1 MNQYV
6 TGAVIKKLREKNNMT
21 QASLAEKL
29 CLSDKTISKWE
40 TGKGYPDISL
50 LQPIAQTFGV
60 SVAELLSGNSVSNV
74 NVSANMMRSKFYVCP
89 VCGNVIHS
97 MGEAAISCHGVMLN
111 PVEPE
116 EAGDD
121 HILYVESVEDEYY
134 VHIDHEMT
142 KTHYISFIAAVAY
155 DRVQIVKLYPEGNA
169 EARFKANMVK
179 KIVFYCNKDGGFSV
193 DVKKALGKRN
203 MSEYK
208 TEVKQKWGNTEA
220 YKEYEEKSKSYTP
233 KKEQDM
239 IAGLDSVMEE
249 FASCMQ
255 SGKSA
260 GSGRSQELVKKLGD
274 YISANF
280 YTCTDQILAGLGQMY
295 TADERFRTN
304 IDKHAEGTAEY
315 IRAAIEIYCK

>member
-1 MNQYV
+1 MNQYI
-6 TGAVIKKLREKNNMT
+6 TGAVIKELREKRNMT
-21 QASLAEKL
+21 QAALAEKL
-29 CLSDKTISKWE
+29 CVSDKTVSKWE

-50 LQPIAQTFGV
+50 LQPISETFGV
-60 SVAELLSGNSVSNV
+60 SLAELLSGNSVSNV

-89 VCGNVIHS
+89 VCGNSIHS

-116 EAGDD
+116 EADD
-121 HILYVESVEDEYY
+121 THIIRVESVEDEYY

-142 KTHYISFIAAVAY
+142 KSHYISFIAAVAY
-155 DRVQIVKLYPEGNA
+155 DRVQIVKMYPEGNA
-169 EARFKANMVK
+169 EARFKSSMVK
-179 KIVFYCNKDGGFSV
+179 KIIFYCNKDGGFSV

-233 KKEQDM
+233 KKEHDM
-239 IAGLDSVMEE
+239 MAGLDLVMAE
-249 FASCMQ
+249 FADCMQ
-255 SGKSA
+255 SGA
-260 GSGRSQELVKKLGD
+260 GENSDEAQKLVKKLQSFITD
-274 YISANF
+274 NF
-280 YTCTDQILAGLGQMY
+280 YDCTDQILAGLGQMY

-315 IRAAIEIYCK
+315 ISAAIKAYCK